1 MNNKLTRAA
10 YFALALLTLIMGVI
24 VPLRK
29 AEAATTY
36 NNTFSSSLNC
46 TINSSGLLQASLSVT
61 GYKNKT
67 THISVELYVEK
78 KVLGIFW
85 KKVDIGCTNNIW
97 TDSTSN
103 YYYSH
108 VFSHSLT
115 ATGTY
120 RVTVTYTVS
129 GSGGTDDVIQHRQ
142 TVTY

>member
-1 MNNKLTRAA
+1 MYKTTTRAA
-10 YFALALLTLIMGVI
+10 FFALALLTLVMCVI

-36 NNTFSSSLNC
+36 NNTTFTNLTC
-46 TINSSGLLQASLSVT
+46 GVNSGGVLSANMTVT
-61 GYKNKT
+61 GIKGKT
-67 THISVELYVEK
+67 SGIAVELYVQK
-78 KVLGIFW
+78 RILGIFW
-85 KKVDIGCTNNIW
+85 KKVDIGCPNNIW

-108 VFSHSLT
+108 VFSHTLT
-115 ATGTY
+115 STGTY

-129 GSGGTDDVIQHRQ
+129 GSGGADDVIPMTD

>member
-1 MNNKLTRAA
+1 MNNKFTRAA
-10 YFALALLTLIMGVI
+10 FFALALLTLVMGVI
-24 VPLRK
+24 VPLRN

-36 NNTFSSSLNC
+36 NNTSSADLICSVN
-46 TINSSGLLQASLSVT
+46 TSGTLQASLSVT

-78 KVLGIFW
+78 RILGIFW

-103 YYYSH
+103 YCYTH

-120 RVTVTYTVS
+120 RVTATYTVS
-129 GSGGTDDVIQHRQ
+129 GTGGSDDVIQLRD

>member
-1 MNNKLTRAA
+1 MKSNTARAA
-10 YFALALLTLIMGVI
+10 FFALALLSLVMGVI

-36 NNTFSSSLNC
+36 NNTTAAHLYCSV
-46 TINSSGLLQASLSVT
+46 NSSGTLQATMSVT
-61 GYKNKT
+61 GIKGKT
-67 THISVELYVEK
+67 SGIAVELYVEK
-78 KVLGIFW
+78 RILGLFW
-85 KKVDIGCTNNIW
+85 KKVDIGCPNNIW

-108 VFSHSLT
+108 VFSHTLT
-115 ATGTY
+115 STGTY

-129 GSGGTDDVIQHRQ
+129 GSGGADDVITMTD

>member
-1 MNNKLTRAA
+1 MFKTTTRAA
-10 YFALALLTLIMGVI
+10 FFALALLTLVMSVI
-24 VPLRK
+24 VPLRN

-36 NNTFSSSLNC
+36 NNTSTTYLDC
-46 TINSSGLLQASLSVT
+46 TVNSSGLLQATLSAT
-61 GYKNKT
+61 GYKNIT

-78 KVLGIFW
+78 RVLGIFW

-115 ATGTY
+115 STGTY

-129 GSGGTDDVIQHRQ
+129 GTGGSDDVIQMRQ